1 MYLLCPMDEVK
12 ALSCTGP
19 GDMLALFRCLS
30 CKYSFSTDLKNL
42 AVMGAPGR
50 VFTTGEV
57 GSFPFSVKMQGNH
70 QHKQSPLT
78 KPGTAWTR
86 E

>member
-1 MYLLCPMDEVK
+1 
-12 ALSCTGP
+12 
-19 GDMLALFRCLS
+19 MLALFRCLS

-57 GSFPFSVKMQGNH
+57 CSLACFFLSN
-70 QHKQSPLT
+70 SLLLLLT
-78 KPGTAWTR
+78 AKKVMLDKPWHVLGPAFMASG
-86 E
+86 